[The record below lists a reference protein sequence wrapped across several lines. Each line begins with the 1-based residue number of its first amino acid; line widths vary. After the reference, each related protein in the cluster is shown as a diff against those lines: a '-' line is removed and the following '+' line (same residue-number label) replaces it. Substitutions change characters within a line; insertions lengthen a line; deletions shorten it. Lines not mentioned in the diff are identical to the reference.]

1 MTIAFLKNRG
11 FWLYWLP
18 VLAWCGVVLLLS
30 GDLGSARNTGKI
42 LKWLLSW
49 FPLLSREQFDLL
61 HFYLR
66 KTLGHFGNYAILYF
80 LWIRAFR
87 GEIGWS
93 PGRAFL
99 WAIAAC
105 LALALLD
112 EGHQSLLESRTGSL
126 RDVALD
132 LTGASAC
139 ALVTWVFGVSWV
151 RPAGEK

>member
-1 MTIAFLKNRG
+1 M
-11 FWLYWLP
+11 
-18 VLAWCGVVLLLS
+18 VLLLS

-42 LKWLLSW
+42 LQWLLSW
-49 FPLLSREQFDLL
+49 FQPLSPEHFNLL

-66 KTLGHFGNYAILYF
+66 KTVGHFGNYAILYF
-80 LWIRAFR
+80 LWLRAFR
-87 GEIGWS
+87 GEMGWS

-99 WAIAAC
+99 GAIAAC

-132 LTGASAC
+132 LKGASAC
-139 ALVTWVFGVSWV
+139 ALVTWVFGIPRV
-151 RPAGEK
+151 RPAEEK